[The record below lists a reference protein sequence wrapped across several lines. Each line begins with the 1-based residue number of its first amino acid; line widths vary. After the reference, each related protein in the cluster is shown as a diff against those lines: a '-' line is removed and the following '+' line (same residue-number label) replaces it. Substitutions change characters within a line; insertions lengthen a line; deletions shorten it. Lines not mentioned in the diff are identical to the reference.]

1 MPKLTLINDGSV
13 HEFQLGTLPY
23 SGHGKPGSILD
34 VALNFNLPLNH
45 VCGGNCSCTTCH
57 VIVTEGAE
65 NTSESDQ
72 DELDFLGMLDGG
84 TDQSRLG
91 CQTLI
96 TGDIS
101 IRIPE

>member
-1 MPKLTLINDGSV
+1 M
-13 HEFQLGTLPY
+13 H
-23 SGHGKPGSILD
+23 
-34 VALNFNLPLNH
+34 FNLPLNH

-57 VIVTEGAE
+57 VILVEGE
-65 NTSESDQ
+65 PNTSVPDT

-91 CQTLI
+91 CQTIVL
-96 TGDIS
+96 GDVS